1 MGAGR
6 KTETFYATTP
16 STPAQTRTNASY
28 GTYSAAA
35 RNLPE
40 DELGGVIFGCK
51 HNTMN
56 ECLSKQLF
64 GLPSGHISYVKNVK
78 PGMPLFL
85 FNYSDR
91 KMHGI
96 FEAAC
101 AGQLNIDQFA
111 WSDGGRIKTQ
121 FPAQVL
127 ISVKTQCHPVPES
140 QFRSVISDNYH
151 RPRHFYFELDHAQTR
166 ALISLFKPA
175 PVHDVTN
182 KWDPSK
188 SLQYP
193 TTKSYLNPGPTKS
206 EPYTKDLGP
215 FGVSS
220 ESHYVAPYKLP
231 DPEGEYAIASRTSS
245 HLDEESSNW
254 DDFDDVMT
262 KEGTE
267 SVNDDHQHI
276 NPPHEEL
283 NDTVAIRRKLQE
295 LYVLRQQDTQSSN
308 DAVDSA
314 SDKSM
319 PQEAQFGA
327 ALPTDPLDSTP
338 KADTPIEYLTSL
350 GKCYGNA
357 ELLHIIN
364 ELSKRTRT
372 VEKQLIASEKE
383 KLFLR
388 ESVKDTERRVQQLQ
402 NQFEKLQLNY
412 NSLAP
417 LLGTP
422 HDNVEGPSI
431 FLLGGYRGST
441 CLSSL
446 DAFFPREDRL
456 VPLCP
461 MRSARAYAA
470 VAALQ
475 DHIYIFGGGD
485 GSSWYHSVECY
496 NRGGNNWM
504 ACPRLRHKKGSLA
517 GTVLNDKIFAIG
529 GGDGS
534 EVFSEVEMFDPAL
547 GRWID
552 SLSMR
557 QNRFAPAAAVFN
569 SALYVTGGYD
579 GNMYLQSAER
589 YDPREGFWALLPS
602 MNARRGSH
610 SVAVL
615 GDALYAVGGYDGSN
629 RVSTVEIFDA
639 RANSWRIGS
648 PFSIARGYGCA
659 VTMDDNLF
667 YIGGVNDAG
676 ETVNT
681 VEVYNER
688 QGWSMSGCQS
698 VGGRAFACAITV

>member
-6 KTETFYATTP
+6 KTETFYAATS
-16 STPAQTRTNASY
+16 STPTITGTNPWHETNSV
-28 GTYSAAA
+28 AA
-35 RNLPE
+35 RYLQE

-64 GLPSGHISYVKNVK
+64 GLPSGHFAYVKNVK

-127 ISVKTQCHPVPES
+127 VSTKTQCYPVPES
-140 QFRSVISDNYH
+140 HFKSVIGDNYH

-175 PVHDVTN
+175 PVHDVTK
-182 KWDPSK
+182 KWNPSG
-188 SLQYP
+188 SL
-193 TTKSYLNPGPTKS
+193 PGPTKS
-206 EPYTKDLGP
+206 ESYTKDLDP

-220 ESHYVAPYKLP
+220 ESHCIAPYKLVEP
-231 DPEGEYAIASRTSS
+231 DGEHASASRTSTS
-245 HLDEESSNW
+245 HLGEESSNW
-254 DDFDDVMT
+254 DDLDDAVT
-262 KEGTE
+262 KQGTE
-267 SVNDDHQHI
+267 FVNDNHEHMNPRQEEQHGTAAVR
-276 NPPHEEL
+276 H
-283 NDTVAIRRKLQE
+283 KLQE
-295 LYVLRQQDTQSSN
+295 LFVLRQQEAQYSKDT
-308 DAVDSA
+308 ADSA
-314 SDKSM
+314 SDKLM

-327 ALPTDPLDSTP
+327 ALPTDLPDSTS
-338 KADTPIEYLTSL
+338 KADAPIEDLASL
-350 GKCYGNA
+350 GKCHGNA

-364 ELSKRTRT
+364 ELSKRTRAMEEKL
-372 VEKQLIASEKE
+372 VESDKE
-383 KLFLR
+383 KLFLK
-388 ESVKDTERRVQQLQ
+388 ESVKDTERRVQQLEC
-402 NQFEKLQLNY
+402 QFDKLQLNY
-412 NSLAP
+412 NSLVP
-417 LLGTP
+417 LLGRP
-422 HDNVEGPSI
+422 YDNAEVPSI

-446 DAFFPREDRL
+446 DAFCPRTDRL
-456 VPLCP
+456 LPLCP
-461 MRSARAYAA
+461 MSSARAYAA
-470 VAALQ
+470 VAVLN

-485 GSSWYHSVECY
+485 GSSWYHSVEKY
-496 NRGGNNWM
+496 YIRGENRWIT
-504 ACPRLRHKKGSLA
+504 CPRLKRKKGSLA
-517 GTVLNDKIFAIG
+517 GTTLNDKIFAIG

-534 EVFSEVEMFDPAL
+534 AVFSEVEMYDPAL

-569 SALYVTGGYD
+569 GALFVTGGYD

-602 MNARRGSH
+602 MSTRRGSH

-615 GDALYAVGGYDGSN
+615 GEALYNVGGYDGSN
-629 RVSTVEIFDA
+629 RVSTVEIFEPHT
-639 RANSWRIGS
+639 NSWRIGS

-676 ETVNT
+676 ETVDT

-688 QGWSMSGCQS
+688 QGWSISGCQS
-698 VGGRAFACAITV
+698 LGRRAFACAIAV

>member
-6 KTETFYATTP
+6 KTETFYAGTP
-16 STPAQTRTNASY
+16 NTATQTQTNSSY
-28 GTYSAAA
+28 GTYSNAA
-35 RNLPE
+35 RNLRD

-51 HNTMN
+51 NNTMN

-64 GLPSGHISYVKNVK
+64 GLPSGHFTYVKNVK

-127 ISVKTQCHPVPES
+127 ISMKTQCYPVPES
-140 QFRSVISDNYH
+140 HFKSVISDNYH

-175 PVHDVTN
+175 SVHDVTN
-182 KWDPSK
+182 KWDTSRY
-188 SLQYP
+188 LQSP
-193 TTKSYLNPGPTKS
+193 TTKAYLNPGPTKS
-206 EPYTKDLGP
+206 ESYAKDLDP

-220 ESHYVAPYKLP
+220 ESHCIAAYKLVDP
-231 DPEGEYAIASRTSS
+231 DGEYASASGTSAS

-254 DDFDDVMT
+254 DDLDPAAT

-267 SVNDDHQHI
+267 SVNDDHPHI
-276 NPPHEEL
+276 NPPYEEQH
-283 NDTVAIRRKLQE
+283 DTVAVRQKLQE
-295 LYVLRQQDTQSSN
+295 LFVLRQQEVQSSM
-308 DAVDSA
+308 DTVDST

-327 ALPTDPLDSTP
+327 ALPTDPPDSTS
-338 KADTPIEYLTSL
+338 KDDAHIEDLTSL
-350 GKCYGNA
+350 GKCHGNA

-364 ELSKRTRT
+364 ELYKRTQAIEKKL
-372 VEKQLIASEKE
+372 VESDKE

-388 ESVKDTERRVQQLQ
+388 ELVKGTESRVQQLEY
-402 NQFEKLQLNY
+402 QFEKLQLNY

-417 LLGTP
+417 LLGRP
-422 HDNVEGPSI
+422 HDNVEVPSV
-431 FLLGGYRGST
+431 FLLGGYRAST

-446 DAFFPREDRL
+446 DAFCPRTDRL

-461 MRSARAYAA
+461 MSSARAYAA
-470 VAALQ
+470 ASALN
-475 DHIYIFGGGD
+475 DRIYIFGGGN
-485 GSSWYHSVECY
+485 GSSWFHSVECY
-496 NRGGNNWM
+496 SREGNRWM
-504 ACPRLRHKKGSLA
+504 TCPRLKHAKGSLA
-517 GTVLNDKIFAIG
+517 GTMLNDKIFAIG

-534 EVFSEVEMFDPAL
+534 AVFSEVEMFDPAL

-552 SLSMR
+552 SVSMR
-557 QNRFAPAAAVFN
+557 QNRFAPAAAAFN

-602 MNARRGSH
+602 MSVRRGSH

-615 GDALYAVGGYDGSN
+615 GEAL
-629 RVSTVEIFDA
+629 
-639 RANSWRIGS
+639 
-648 PFSIARGYGCA
+648 
-659 VTMDDNLF
+659 
-667 YIGGVNDAG
+667 
-676 ETVNT
+676 
-681 VEVYNER
+681 
-688 QGWSMSGCQS
+688 
-698 VGGRAFACAITV
+698 

>member
-1 MGAGR
+1 M
-6 KTETFYATTP
+6 
-16 STPAQTRTNASY
+16 
-28 GTYSAAA
+28 
-35 RNLPE
+35 
-40 DELGGVIFGCK
+40 D
-51 HNTMN
+51 
-56 ECLSKQLF
+56 CLTVFCSI

-96 FEAAC
+96 FEAAS

-166 ALISLFKPA
+166 ALMSLFKPA

-231 DPEGEYAIASRTSS
+231 DPEGEYASASRTSS
-245 HLDEESSNW
+245 HLDDESSNW
-254 DDFDDVMT
+254 DDLDDVMT

-267 SVNDDHQHI
+267 SVNDDHQHM
-276 NPPHEEL
+276 NPPHEEF

-338 KADTPIEYLTSL
+338 KADTPIEDLTSL

-364 ELSKRTRT
+364 ELSKRTQT
-372 VEKQLIASEKE
+372 MEKQL
-383 KLFLR
+383 
-388 ESVKDTERRVQQLQ
+388 
-402 NQFEKLQLNY
+402 
-412 NSLAP
+412 
-417 LLGTP
+417 
-422 HDNVEGPSI
+422 
-431 FLLGGYRGST
+431 
-441 CLSSL
+441 
-446 DAFFPREDRL
+446 
-456 VPLCP
+456 
-461 MRSARAYAA
+461 
-470 VAALQ
+470 
-475 DHIYIFGGGD
+475 
-485 GSSWYHSVECY
+485 
-496 NRGGNNWM
+496 
-504 ACPRLRHKKGSLA
+504 
-517 GTVLNDKIFAIG
+517 
-529 GGDGS
+529 
-534 EVFSEVEMFDPAL
+534 
-547 GRWID
+547 
-552 SLSMR
+552 
-557 QNRFAPAAAVFN
+557 RFAPAAAVFN